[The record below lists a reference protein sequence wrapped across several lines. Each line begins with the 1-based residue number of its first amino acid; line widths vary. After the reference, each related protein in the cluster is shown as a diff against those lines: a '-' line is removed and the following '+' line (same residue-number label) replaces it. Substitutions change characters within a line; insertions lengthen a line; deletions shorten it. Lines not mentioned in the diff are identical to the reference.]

1 MDWLEFVVAL
11 LVFMASHAV
20 PALSGIKGAL
30 VSRLGRGGYGAV
42 FGVISLLLLWW
53 VIAAAGRAPFVSIW
67 DQQIW
72 MRWLINLVMPLVV
85 LLICL
90 SVGAPNPLS
99 FGGRAEGFDPARPGI
114 AGVVR
119 HPLLWAL
126 LIWSLVHMLVNGDL
140 AHVILFGLFA
150 LYAAVGMAMIDG
162 RLRRKWGADVWVT
175 RASATS
181 NLPFGG
187 NWRSYRPGWSRP
199 VIAIVIWAGL
209 LHLHLPVIGVSPL
222 P

>member
-72 MRWLINLVMPLVV
+72 MRWLIIKL
-85 LLICL
+85 
-90 SVGAPNPLS
+90 
-99 FGGRAEGFDPARPGI
+99 
-114 AGVVR
+114 
-119 HPLLWAL
+119 
-126 LIWSLVHMLVNGDL
+126 ML
-140 AHVILFGLFA
+140 
-150 LYAAVGMAMIDG
+150 
-162 RLRRKWGADVWVT
+162 
-175 RASATS
+175 TS
-181 NLPFGG
+181 
-187 NWRSYRPGWSRP
+187 
-199 VIAIVIWAGL
+199 
-209 LHLHLPVIGVSPL
+209 
-222 P
+222 